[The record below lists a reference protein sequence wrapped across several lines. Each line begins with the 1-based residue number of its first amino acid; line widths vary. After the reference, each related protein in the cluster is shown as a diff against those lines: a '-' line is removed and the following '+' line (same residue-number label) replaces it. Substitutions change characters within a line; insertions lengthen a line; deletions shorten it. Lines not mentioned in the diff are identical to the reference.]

1 MAQIP
6 RALLQR
12 WLVQAERWWCMTNN
26 RYLKRWDNS
35 VQNNYGKPSIALVKG
50 KGIVV
55 TDADGKSYLDF
66 LGGIATSVLG
76 HAHPAIVKA
85 VTKQVSTLSHV
96 SNFYAHPNAIE
107 LAEKL
112 VGMTGDESAKVFFC
126 QSGAEANE
134 AALKLSRRTGK
145 VRVVAAQGAFHGRT
159 MGALSLTGQPS
170 KREPFLPLIKGVKH
184 VPYGDIDAMRKAVT
198 KKTAMVII
206 EPIMG
211 EAGVI
216 VPPADYLQ
224 ELRLL
229 CDKSGALLVID
240 AVQTGMGRTGDW
252 FGYEYSG
259 ITPDVIT
266 LAKGLGG
273 GLPLGAMIALGKAA
287 DLFQPGDH
295 GSTFGGNPVTTSAGL
310 AAIKFIEA
318 QEILSK
324 VEKQGAHLM
333 QELALIPG
341 VKEVRGAGLLLGIE
355 LDSIKV
361 AVFADAMRDAGV
373 LVNAANPTT
382 IRIAPALIV
391 SDAQINRF
399 ITIFRK
405 VIADVK

>member
-1 MAQIP
+1 
-6 RALLQR
+6 
-12 WLVQAERWWCMTNN
+12 MTNKTMIN
-26 RYLKRWDNS
+26 RWKSS
-35 VQNNYGKPSIALVKG
+35 VQNNYGTPSIALVKG
-50 KGIVV
+50 KGLVV
-55 TDADGKSYLDF
+55 TDADGKQYLDF
-66 LGGIATSVLG
+66 LGGIATSILG

-96 SNFYAHPNAIE
+96 SNFYAHPHAIE

-112 VGMTGDESAKVFFC
+112 AAMTGDKKAKVFFC

-134 AALKLSRRTGK
+134 AALKLSRRSGK
-145 VRVVAAQGAFHGRT
+145 VRIVAAQGAFHGRT

-184 VPYGDIDAMRKAVT
+184 VPFGEIEAMRKAVT

-216 VPPADYLQ
+216 VPPADYLR
-224 ELRLL
+224 ELRSL
-229 CDKSGALLVID
+229 CDAKGALLVID

-295 GSTFGGNPVTTSAGL
+295 GSTFGGNPVTTAAGL

-318 QEILSK
+318 QKILKK
-324 VEKQGAHLM
+324 VETQGLYLI

-341 VKEVRGAGLLLGIE
+341 VAEVRGAGLLLGIE
-355 LDSIKV
+355 LESLKAADV
-361 AVFADAMRDAGV
+361 ALALQNEGV

-382 IRIAPALIV
+382 IRLAPALIV
-391 SDAQINRF
+391 TDAQIKKF
-399 ITIFRK
+399 VAIFRK
-405 VIADVK
+405 VMSDGK

>member
-1 MAQIP
+1 
-6 RALLQR
+6 
-12 WLVQAERWWCMTNN
+12 MTNKTMIN
-26 RYLKRWDNS
+26 RWSNS
-35 VQNNYGKPSIALVKG
+35 VQNNYGSPSIALVKG
-50 KGIVV
+50 KGLVV
-55 TDADGKSYLDF
+55 TDADGKQYLDF
-66 LGGIATSVLG
+66 LGGIATNILG

-85 VTKQVSTLSHV
+85 VSKQVSILSHV
-96 SNFYAHPNAIE
+96 SNFYVHPNAVE

-112 VGMTGDESAKVFFC
+112 ASMTGDKSAKVFFC

-170 KREPFLPLIKGVKH
+170 KREPFLPLVKGVKH
-184 VPYGDIDAMRKAVT
+184 VPYGDIEAMRKAVN

-224 ELRLL
+224 ELRAL
-229 CDKSGALLVID
+229 CDAKGALLVID

-295 GSTFGGNPVTTSAGL
+295 GSTFGGNPVTTAAGL
-310 AAIKFIEA
+310 AAIKFMES
-318 QEILSK
+318 QKLLKK
-324 VEKQGAHLM
+324 VEKQGAYLM

-341 VKEVRGAGLLLGIE
+341 VSEVRGAGLLLGIE
-355 LDSIKV
+355 LENLKSSDV
-361 AVFADAMRDAGV
+361 AGALQKSGV

-382 IRIAPALIV
+382 IRLAPALIV
-391 SDAQINRF
+391 TDVQIKKF
-399 ITIFRK
+399 ISIFKK
-405 VIADVK
+405 VMSDVK

>member
-1 MAQIP
+1 
-6 RALLQR
+6 
-12 WLVQAERWWCMTNN
+12 MTNKTVIN
-26 RYLKRWDNS
+26 RWKSS
-35 VQNNYGKPSIALVKG
+35 VQNNYGSPSIALVKG
-50 KGIVV
+50 KGLVV
-55 TDADGKSYLDF
+55 TDADGKQYLDF
-66 LGGIATSVLG
+66 LGGIATNILG

-85 VTKQVSTLSHV
+85 VTKQVATLTHV
-96 SNFYAHPNAIE
+96 SNFYAHPNAVE

-112 VGMTGDESAKVFFC
+112 AAMTGNKSAKVFLC

-134 AALKLSRRTGK
+134 AALKLSRRTG
-145 VRVVAAQGAFHGRT
+145 RIRIVAAQGAFHGRT

-170 KREPFLPLIKGVKH
+170 KREPFLPLVKGVKH
-184 VPYGDIDAMRKAVT
+184 VPYGDIEAMRKAIT
-198 KKTAMVII
+198 RKTAMVII

-224 ELRLL
+224 ELRAI
-229 CDKSGALLVID
+229 CDAKGALLVID

-295 GSTFGGNPVTTSAGL
+295 GSTFGGNPVTTAAAL
-310 AAIKFIEA
+310 AAIKFIEI
-318 QEILSK
+318 QKILQK
-324 VEKQGAHLM
+324 VEKQGAYLM
-333 QELALIPG
+333 QELAVIPG
-341 VKEVRGAGLLLGIE
+341 VAEVRGAGLLLGIE
-355 LDSIKV
+355 LETMK
-361 AVFADAMRDAGV
+361 AADIAKALQDQGV

-382 IRIAPALIV
+382 IRLAPALV
-391 SDAQINRF
+391 VTDAQIKKF
-399 ITIFRK
+399 VAIFKK
-405 VIADVK
+405 VMSDGK

>member
-1 MAQIP
+1 
-6 RALLQR
+6 
-12 WLVQAERWWCMTNN
+12 MTNKKILN
-26 RYLKRWDNS
+26 RWNTV
-35 VQNNYGKPSIALVKG
+35 VQNNYGTPSIALIKG

-55 TDADGKSYLDF
+55 TDADGKDYLDF
-66 LGGIATSVLG
+66 LGGIATSILG

-85 VTKQVSTLSHV
+85 VSKQVSTLGHV
-96 SNFYAHPNAIE
+96 SNFYAHPNAIV

-112 VGMTGDESAKVFFC
+112 VRMTGDKVAKVFFC

-134 AALKLSRRTGK
+134 AAFKLSRRTGK

-159 MGALSLTGQPS
+159 MGALSLTGQPA

-184 VPYGDIDAMRKAVT
+184 VPYGDIGAMRKAVT

-224 ELRLL
+224 QLRTL
-229 CDKSGALLVID
+229 CDEKGALLVID

-266 LAKGLGG
+266 VAKGLGG

-295 GSTFGGNPVTTSAGL
+295 GSTFGGNPVTTAAGL
-310 AAIKFIEA
+310 AAIDVIE
-318 QEILSK
+318 SK
-324 VEKQGAHLM
+324 KLLAKVKKQGAYLI

-355 LDSIKV
+355 LDSLKASDI
-361 AVFADAMRDAGV
+361 ATTMRNAGV
-373 LVNAANPTT
+373 LVNAANETT

-391 SDAQINRF
+391 TDAQINKF
-399 ITIFRK
+399 ISIFRK
-405 VIADVK
+405 AISDGK

>member
-1 MAQIP
+1 M
-6 RALLQR
+6 LNR
-12 WLVQAERWWCMTNN
+12 W
-26 RYLKRWDNS
+26 NS
-35 VQNNYGKPSIALVKG
+35 VVQNNYGTPSIALTKG

-55 TDADGKSYLDF
+55 TDADGKVYLDF
-66 LGGIATSVLG
+66 LGGIATSILG
-76 HAHPAIVKA
+76 HAHPAIVRA
-85 VTKQVSTLSHV
+85 VTKQVSTLGHV
-96 SNFYAHPNAIE
+96 SNFYAHPNAIV

-112 VGMTGDESAKVFFC
+112 VSMTGEKNAKVFFC

-134 AALKLSRRTGK
+134 AAFKLSRRTGK

-159 MGALSLTGQPS
+159 MGALSLTGQPY

-184 VPYGDIDAMRKAVT
+184 VPYGDIEAMRKAVS

-224 ELRLL
+224 QLRSL
-229 CDKSGALLVID
+229 CDDKGALLVID

-273 GLPLGAMIALGKAA
+273 GLPLGAMIALGKASE
-287 DLFQPGDH
+287 LFQPGDH
-295 GSTFGGNPVTTSAGL
+295 GSTFGGNPVTTAAGL
-310 AAIKFIEA
+310 AAIEVIE
-318 QEILSK
+318 SK
-324 VEKQGAHLM
+324 KLLKKVKQQGSHLI
-333 QELALIPG
+333 QELALVPG

-355 LDSIKV
+355 LENLK
-361 AVFADAMRDAGV
+361 AADIATAMRDAGV
-373 LVNAANPTT
+373 LVNAANATT

-391 SDAQINRF
+391 SDAQINKF
-399 ITIFRK
+399 ISIFKK
-405 VIADVK
+405 VISDAK

>member
-1 MAQIP
+1 
-6 RALLQR
+6 
-12 WLVQAERWWCMTNN
+12 MTNKKF
-26 RYLKRWDNS
+26 LTRWDAS
-35 VQNNYGKPSIALVKG
+35 LQNNYGKPAITLVKG

-55 TDADGKSYLDF
+55 TDADGKTYLDF
-66 LGGIATSVLG
+66 LGGIATSILG
-76 HAHPAIVKA
+76 HAHPSIVKA
-85 VTKQVSTLSHV
+85 VTKQVSVLSHV
-96 SNFYAHPNAIE
+96 SNFYAHPSAIA

-112 VGMTGDESAKVFFC
+112 TKMTGDKNAKVFFC

-184 VPYGDIDAMRKAVT
+184 VPFGDIEAMRKAVT

-216 VPPADYLQ
+216 VPPAEYLQ
-224 ELRLL
+224 QLREL
-229 CDKSGALLVID
+229 CDKNGSLLVID

-295 GSTFGGNPVTTSAGL
+295 GSTFGGNPVTTAAGL
-310 AAIKFIEA
+310 AAIEFIESKK
-318 QEILSK
+318 ILGK
-324 VEKQGAHLM
+324 VERQGTHLM

-355 LDSIKV
+355 LESLKASDVSDV
-361 AVFADAMRDAGV
+361 MRSAGV
-373 LVNAANPTT
+373 LVNAANATT

-391 SDAQINRF
+391 TDAQINKF
-399 ITIFRK
+399 ISLFRK
-405 VIADVK
+405 VIADGK

>member
-1 MAQIP
+1 MRNKTMIN
-6 RALLQR
+6 R
-12 WLVQAERWWCMTNN
+12 W
-26 RYLKRWDNS
+26 KGS
-35 VQNNYGKPSIALVKG
+35 VQNNYGTPSIALVKG
-50 KGIVV
+50 KGLVV
-55 TDADGKSYLDF
+55 TDADGKQYLDF
-66 LGGIATSVLG
+66 LGGIATNILG

-85 VTKQVSTLSHV
+85 VTKQVATLTHV
-96 SNFYAHPNAIE
+96 SNFYAHPNAVE
-107 LAEKL
+107 VAEKL
-112 VGMTGDESAKVFFC
+112 AAMTGDKNAKVFLC

-145 VRVVAAQGAFHGRT
+145 VRIVAAQGAFHGRT

-184 VPYGDIDAMRKAVT
+184 VPYGDIEAMRKAVT
-198 KKTAMVII
+198 RKTAMVII

-224 ELRLL
+224 ELRAL
-229 CDKSGALLVID
+229 CDAKGTLLVID

-259 ITPDVIT
+259 IKPDVIT

-295 GSTFGGNPVTTSAGL
+295 GSTFGGNPVTTAAAL
-310 AAIKFIEA
+310 ASIKFIEV
-318 QEILSK
+318 QKILKK
-324 VEKQGAHLM
+324 VEKQGLYLM
-333 QELALIPG
+333 QELAVIPG
-341 VKEVRGAGLLLGIE
+341 VAEVRGAGLLLGIE
-355 LDSIKV
+355 LQTLKAADV
-361 AVFADAMRDAGV
+361 AAALQSEGV

-382 IRIAPALIV
+382 IRLAPALIV
-391 SDAQINRF
+391 TDLQIKKF
-399 ITIFRK
+399 LTIFKK
-405 VIADVK
+405 VMSDGK

>member
-1 MAQIP
+1 
-6 RALLQR
+6 
-12 WLVQAERWWCMTNN
+12 MTNKKYLN
-26 RYLKRWDNS
+26 RWNS
-35 VQNNYGKPSIALVKG
+35 SIQNNYGKPAITLVKG

-66 LGGIATSVLG
+66 LGGIATSILG

-85 VTKQVSTLSHV
+85 VSKQVSTLSHV

-112 VGMTGDESAKVFFC
+112 IVMTGDKNAKVFFC

-184 VPYGDIDAMRKAVT
+184 VPYGDIDAIRKAVS

-229 CDKSGALLVID
+229 CDKNGALLVID

-273 GLPLGAMIALGKAA
+273 GLPLGAMIALGKAV

-295 GSTFGGNPVTTSAGL
+295 GSTFGGNPVTTAAGL
-310 AAIKFIEA
+310 AAIRYIES
-318 QEILSK
+318 QGILSK

-355 LDSIKV
+355 LESLKASDV
-361 AVFADAMRDAGV
+361 ADAMRDAGV
-373 LVNAANPTT
+373 LVNAANATT

-391 SDAQINRF
+391 SDAQINKF

-405 VIADVK
+405 VIANAK

>member
-1 MAQIP
+1 MSNKKYST
-6 RALLQR
+6 R
-12 WLVQAERWWCMTNN
+12 WS
-26 RYLKRWDNS
+26 KS
-35 VQNNYGKPSIALVKG
+35 VQNNYGKPVLTLVKG

-66 LGGIATSVLG
+66 LGGIATNILG
-76 HAHPAIVKA
+76 HAHPAIVSA
-85 VTKQVSTLSHV
+85 VTKQVATLSHV
-96 SNFYAHPNAIE
+96 SNFYAHPKAIE

-112 VGMTGDESAKVFFC
+112 TAMTGDKSAKVFFC

-145 VRVVAAQGAFHGRT
+145 VRIVAVQGAFHGRT

-184 VPYGDIDAMRKAVT
+184 VPFGDIEAMRKAVS

-216 VPPADYLQ
+216 VPPQDYLQ
-224 ELRLL
+224 QLRQL
-229 CDKSGALLVID
+229 CDKNNSLLVID

-287 DLFQPGDH
+287 ELFQPGDH
-295 GSTFGGNPVTTSAGL
+295 GSTFGGNPVTTAAGL
-310 AAIKFIEA
+310 AAIQFIESKG
-318 QEILSK
+318 ILRK
-324 VEKQGAHLM
+324 VEMQGAYLI

-355 LDSIKV
+355 LEKLKASDVS
-361 AVFADAMRDAGV
+361 DAMRDAGV
-373 LVNAANPTT
+373 LVNAANATT
-382 IRIAPALIV
+382 IRIAPALTV
-391 SDAQINRF
+391 SDAQITKF
-399 ITIFRK
+399 ISTFKK
-405 VIADVK
+405 VIADAK

>member
-1 MAQIP
+1 
-6 RALLQR
+6 
-12 WLVQAERWWCMTNN
+12 MTNKTMIN
-26 RYLKRWDNS
+26 RWSNS
-35 VQNNYGKPSIALVKG
+35 VQNNYGSPSIALVKG

-55 TDADGKSYLDF
+55 TDADGKQYLDF
-66 LGGIATSVLG
+66 LGGIATNILG

-85 VTKQVSTLSHV
+85 VSKQVSVLNHV
-96 SNFYAHPNAIE
+96 SNFYVHPNAIE

-112 VGMTGDESAKVFFC
+112 ASMTGDKSAKVFFC

-170 KREPFLPLIKGVKH
+170 KREPFLPLVKGVKH
-184 VPYGDIDAMRKAVT
+184 VPYGDIEAMRKAVT

-224 ELRLL
+224 ELRAL
-229 CDKSGALLVID
+229 CDSKGALLVID

-266 LAKGLGG
+266 LATGLGG

-287 DLFQPGDH
+287 ELFQPGDH
-295 GSTFGGNPVTTSAGL
+295 GSTFGGNPVTTAAGL
-310 AAIKFIEA
+310 AAIKFIES
-318 QEILSK
+318 QKLLEKI
-324 VEKQGAHLM
+324 EKQGAYLM

-341 VKEVRGAGLLLGIE
+341 VAEVRGAGLLLGIE
-355 LDSIKV
+355 LENLRSSDV
-361 AVFADAMRDAGV
+361 ASALQKSGV

-382 IRIAPALIV
+382 IRLAPALIV
-391 SDAQINRF
+391 TDAQIKKF
-399 ITIFRK
+399 IAIFKK
-405 VIADVK
+405 VMSDGK

>member
-1 MAQIP
+1 MVAKVATNG
-6 RALLQR
+6 ALKVVSFFYDPDRMQFY
-12 WLVQAERWWCMTNN
+12 WAADEG
-26 RYLKRWDNS
+26 LKLITTE
-35 VQNNYGKPSIALVKG
+35 G
-50 KGIVV
+50 
-55 TDADGKSYLDF
+55 DGE
-66 LGGIATSVLG
+66 INVPSVL
-76 HAHPAIVKA
+76 H
-85 VTKQVSTLSHV
+85 
-96 SNFYAHPNAIE
+96 
-107 LAEKL
+107 L
-112 VGMTGDESAKVFFC
+112 VGAGGGSEEPAVLGDKNAKVFFC

-184 VPYGDIDAMRKAVT
+184 VPYGDIEAMRKAVT

-224 ELRLL
+224 QLRAL
-229 CDKSGALLVID
+229 CDDKGALLVID

-295 GSTFGGNPVTTSAGL
+295 GSTFGGNPVTTAAGL
-310 AAIKFIEA
+310 AAIKFIETA
-318 QEILSK
+318 GVLAK

-333 QELALIPG
+333 QELAVIPG
-341 VKEVRGAGLLLGIE
+341 VAEVRGAGLLLGIE
-355 LDSIKV
+355 LNSLKS
-361 AVFADAMRDAGV
+361 ADIANALRAEGV

-391 SDAQINRF
+391 TDAQIKKF
-399 ITIFRK
+399 IAIFKK
-405 VIADVK
+405 VMSDAK

>member
-1 MAQIP
+1 
-6 RALLQR
+6 
-12 WLVQAERWWCMTNN
+12 MTNKTMIN
-26 RYLKRWDNS
+26 RWKSS
-35 VQNNYGKPSIALVKG
+35 VQNNYGTPSIALVKG
-50 KGIVV
+50 KGLVV
-55 TDADGKSYLDF
+55 TDADGKQYLDF
-66 LGGIATSVLG
+66 LGGIATSILG

-85 VTKQVSTLSHV
+85 VTKQVSTLSHI
-96 SNFYAHPNAIE
+96 SNFYAHPHAIE

-112 VGMTGDESAKVFFC
+112 AAMTGDKKAKVFFC
-126 QSGAEANE
+126 QSGTEANE
-134 AALKLSRRTGK
+134 AALKLSRRSGK
-145 VRVVAAQGAFHGRT
+145 VRIVAAQGAFHGRT

-184 VPYGDIDAMRKAVT
+184 VPFGEIEAMRKAVT

-216 VPPADYLQ
+216 VPPADYLR
-224 ELRLL
+224 ELRSL
-229 CDKSGALLVID
+229 CDAKGALLVID

-295 GSTFGGNPVTTSAGL
+295 GSTFGGNPVTTAAGL
-310 AAIKFIEA
+310 AAIRFIEA
-318 QEILSK
+318 QKILKK
-324 VEKQGAHLM
+324 VETQGLYLI

-341 VKEVRGAGLLLGIE
+341 VAEVRGAGLLLGIE
-355 LDSIKV
+355 LESLKAADV
-361 AVFADAMRDAGV
+361 ALALQNEGV

-382 IRIAPALIV
+382 IRLAPALIV
-391 SDAQINRF
+391 TDAQIKKF
-399 ITIFRK
+399 VAIFRK
-405 VIADVK
+405 VMSDGK

>member
-1 MAQIP
+1 
-6 RALLQR
+6 
-12 WLVQAERWWCMTNN
+12 MTNKK
-26 RYLKRWDNS
+26 YLKRWDS
-35 VQNNYGKPSIALVKG
+35 SLQNNYGKPSIALVKG

-55 TDADGKSYLDF
+55 TDADGNTYLDF
-66 LGGIATSVLG
+66 LGGIATSILG

-85 VTKQVSTLSHV
+85 VTKQISTLSHV

-112 VGMTGDESAKVFFC
+112 AAMTGDKSAKVFFC

-184 VPYGDIDAMRKAVT
+184 VPFGDIDAMRKAIG

-216 VPPADYLQ
+216 VPPSDYLQ
-224 ELRLL
+224 QLRQL
-229 CDKSGALLVID
+229 CDKNGSLLVID

-287 DLFQPGDH
+287 DLFQAGDH
-295 GSTFGGNPVTTSAGL
+295 GSTFGGNPVTTAAGL
-310 AAIKFIEA
+310 AAIEYIETKD
-318 QEILSK
+318 ILQK
-324 VEKQGAHLM
+324 VEKQGSHLM

-355 LDSIKV
+355 LESLKASDVS
-361 AVFADAMRDAGV
+361 DAMRDAGI

-391 SDAQINRF
+391 TDAQINKF
-399 ITIFRK
+399 ISTFRK
-405 VIADVK
+405 VITDAK

>member
-1 MAQIP
+1 
-6 RALLQR
+6 
-12 WLVQAERWWCMTNN
+12 MTNKTMIN
-26 RYLKRWDNS
+26 RWSNS
-35 VQNNYGKPSIALVKG
+35 VQNNYGSPSIALVKG

-55 TDADGKSYLDF
+55 TDADGKQYLDF
-66 LGGIATSVLG
+66 LGGIATNILG

-85 VTKQVSTLSHV
+85 VTKQVSILSHV
-96 SNFYAHPNAIE
+96 SNFYVHPNAVE

-112 VGMTGDESAKVFFC
+112 ASMTGDKSAKVFFC

-170 KREPFLPLIKGVKH
+170 KREPFLPLVKGVKH
-184 VPYGDIDAMRKAVT
+184 VPYGDIEAMRKAVT

-216 VPPADYLQ
+216 VPPADYLR
-224 ELRLL
+224 ELRAL
-229 CDKSGALLVID
+229 CDAKGALLVID

-295 GSTFGGNPVTTSAGL
+295 GSTFGGNPVTTAAGL
-310 AAIKFIEA
+310 AAIKFIES
-318 QEILSK
+318 QELLKK
-324 VEKQGAHLM
+324 VEKQGAYLM

-341 VKEVRGAGLLLGIE
+341 VSEVRGAGLLLGIE
-355 LDSIKV
+355 LENLKSSDV
-361 AVFADAMRDAGV
+361 AIALQKSGV

-382 IRIAPALIV
+382 IRFAPALIV
-391 SDAQINRF
+391 TDIQIKKF
-399 ITIFRK
+399 ISIFKK
-405 VIADVK
+405 VMSDVK

>member
-1 MAQIP
+1 
-6 RALLQR
+6 
-12 WLVQAERWWCMTNN
+12 MTNKK
-26 RYLKRWDNS
+26 YLGRWDS
-35 VQNNYGKPSIALVKG
+35 SLQNNYGKPSIALVKG
-50 KGIVV
+50 KGILV
-55 TDADGKSYLDF
+55 TDADGQTYMDF
-66 LGGIATSVLG
+66 LGGIATSILG

-85 VTKQVSTLSHV
+85 VTKQMSILSHV
-96 SNFYAHPNAIE
+96 SNFYAHPNAIS

-112 VGMTGDESAKVFFC
+112 TAMTGDKNAKVFFC

-170 KREPFLPLIKGVKH
+170 KREPFLPLIKGIKH
-184 VPYGDIDAMRKAVT
+184 VPYGDIDAMRKAIS

-216 VPPADYLQ
+216 VPPQDYLQ
-224 ELRLL
+224 QLRQL
-229 CDKSGALLVID
+229 CDKNGALLVID

-295 GSTFGGNPVTTSAGL
+295 GSTFGGNPVTTAAGL
-310 AAIKFIEA
+310 AAIDFIESK
-318 QEILSK
+318 EILGK
-324 VEKQGAHLM
+324 VEKQGAHLI

-355 LDSIKV
+355 LESLKASVI
-361 AVFADAMRDAGV
+361 ADLLRNAGV
-373 LVNAANPTT
+373 LVNAANAST

-391 SDAQINRF
+391 SDAQITKF
-399 ITIFRK
+399 ISIFKK
-405 VIADVK
+405 VITDAK